1 MGAYYFTTMLESYT
15 YIYFAL
21 LYLADFVLNYCCLK
35 QLNIDRLIYF
45 ALVAVLALQPGEH
58 SLMILTVHHLTF
70 LSKNGTASASTDG
83 LVSKERKIRATVV
96 VMMMLLMHILQ
107 ISLWTN
113 PGPCLSIFD

>member
-15 YIYFAL
+15 YIYFVL
-21 LYLADFVLNYCCLK
+21 LYLTDFVLNYCLK
-35 QLNIDRLIYF
+35 QPKRERLFYF
-45 ALVAVLALQPGEH
+45 ALVAILAIQPGEPA
-58 SLMILTVHHLTF
+58 LMILTVHHLAF
-70 LSKNGTASASTDG
+70 LSKNNTKFVNTDR